1 MFKVVAHYL
10 VSGEVKSNYYNRS
23 SGSAPIVTNFSDV
36 DETTELVIF
45 DDTVED
51 VSLKLIDPSLSL
63 SDNSAGSFEFTMPKN
78 NVGYDRLGRMISEI
92 IVYQNN
98 KEIWRGRIL
107 SEEMDFYNR
116 KKYYCEGELAYLND
130 TMVEPCDYKDY
141 DIGTLVRQIIDSHNN
156 QLYDQNTGA
165 AKYPGLDK
173 RFTIG
178 AIEIHNTKNNE
189 DFVKDADF
197 TTNYEKTLEVLN
209 NIVDKFKGHI
219 HIRHQDGKRYLDILD
234 DLKTQT
240 MAGQTINFGANLI
253 DFTRSFDMSSICTA
267 VLALGKLPDDFKPK
281 DQELGSHS
289 GAFDILTTEFLQ
301 DVALSRWIDGFG
313 LYNVS
318 DFYVTRSIPITPGA
332 KVGISCRLPNG
343 MVAMSYVDQNNNF
356 ISNVKHD
363 GSQWVGKEFSVP
375 NNCTSMS
382 IASYGAPA
390 SCWLLPG
397 QEKEIKVPTGADQ
410 SAVANNPNACNQII
424 NRAGFDVGADGQ
436 STLIDLTGAQDPNSY
451 LTYNNTVGNNGTQ
464 YVDNRERYV
473 TYTEYPTMGSG
484 IDVANSIIEDR
495 NIISE
500 GLHINTIKINVVRDK
515 VDEEVKYIYKARM
528 DYPFMVYAI
537 LDEGGAIIDSKTVTE
552 IAEKDKKHNDFIDE
566 IITVPPRGVTLYV
579 SSQVNGDNGGVFD
592 FHVWSYN
599 KLYDKVSMY
608 LTVEEV
614 NDGNA
619 YVVNEDAIPTYG
631 WIAKSIEFD
640 VEDKP
645 TLLSKAKQYLQE
657 IQFDKLEISLNAADL
672 AYISSSVRSFE
683 MYEVVRCVS
692 APHGLDAKF
701 PITAIELPLDKP
713 DQIQYTLGDTY
724 EPDYTEASNDREL
737 DLVDIINKIPSRE
750 SVLVEARRNAT
761 EIMNR
766 YCHGHVTIVEDDP
779 RFGSAIYISD
789 SEDYQHSNHQWVWNL
804 NGLGFSRDGGATFET
819 AITMDGSIVAD
830 FITAGTMNADRIRSG
845 LLIDLEG
852 KNYWNLETGDIALGL
867 NLKTTKIQNA
877 DSYYGNENGNTYP
890 TSNPDIELG
899 SWIYDRTSHDHN
911 FRSMFGSGVNLIDGM
926 YGFSGPVKDAEGKT
940 VMEDWYN
947 PKTGIIEQREKQRY
961 WLYISAS
968 MISTGI
974 LKGKNGRLWFDLN
987 TGSLWVAGP
996 SRLELNPDGEV
1007 LYPDG
1012 SGGWTLEPSDI
1023 EKHIKF
1029 EEGALFGYS
1038 GSKWSPETVYY
1049 YDVGEDYSTKDQSM
1063 ADIDHDQ
1070 KGRHRIFTTGNMQV
1084 GTCEGF
1090 LDLVSTYGE
1099 KDGQKQYD
1107 VLLAG
1112 SNRVH
1117 INFGQSLLIGQG
1129 KNLWD
1134 IDPKILVTT
1143 HDGNFAVGDPLRP
1156 GDEYRVNLEVY
1167 GDAKIGHKLEEVNVE
1182 ERGAIG
1188 SSGSAPN
1195 KELADK
1201 YKGDLVVNGSATFGR
1216 NYYTEEVQQTN
1227 SSVTSSAATQQS
1239 GDYTIATGT
1248 NQNPAGNSVVTK
1260 KVYYDDVNFYANV
1273 HIDGEGGLDTDHLRV
1288 GYNAQVGTNFDS
1300 NPSSHWDNSWKFLN
1314 QAESYSTDKTYNDN
1328 SANLSTN
1335 ADDFNAISGDL
1346 LVNGRVQFVGGT
1358 VGLPDGRLVIASR
1371 ESGTSGKF
1379 SVPLGYTERNGRQK
1393 QLMKNYYNIIGPST
1407 GVSNYDINGNR
1418 FVVEGNS
1425 LLFGDVNILKGD
1437 LFTESFRI
1445 RQFIPYEDSQSSSQ
1459 STGFY
1464 HDVALDYQAYYKRFT
1479 VYKPMIFT
1487 DKSDA
1492 VYNEDW
1498 RTSYGA
1504 IPHALYMDEE
1514 IPLTINSG
1522 IYYEGNDKKDG
1533 LIISAMNE
1541 RNTLG
1546 HSQRDAASKKIT
1558 LKGDIFTED
1567 GKFYFTT
1574 PLYYVGNSED
1584 GLVIDSTLSTNP
1596 KTGETRSAESKK
1608 VTFITDVYIKS
1619 DKLVKAKLYNDGKIE
1634 ARCLDV
1640 TGFAANEKIANNSN
1654 YLVGEGEIDAK
1665 YLYIFGTNQ
1674 NVNGSTDRGRQLSIS
1689 DSGVITFNSGLTLGR
1704 VKAICGT
1711 DSDLSY
1717 TPLAVSGGGL
1727 KVPYLDAT
1735 DYTNT
1740 PHAGTNGTVY
1750 ARMIKLYN
1758 SISKQPYAILDGSD
1772 GSVSCRYLKII
1783 RLDTNNGAITNTW
1796 KVFDYYSKSV
1806 NGQTVYM
1813 IKLSIDGV
1821 EISDYLKINGKNIST
1836 ASKSLYGYESS
1847 SYTLMTFSGGI
1858 APSYI
1863 DCTGYSNFWCGAT
1876 TGYVYAKALSIFY
1889 GNNPSLMAMID
1900 TSGNIG
1906 GYQFKIRKTANDGKV
1921 SWDTVISSS
1930 GKGYFDGI
1938 QSTGNV
1944 SITDSKTLTVS
1955 GNTSLAA
1962 LSCTSLKINNSDISN
1977 IFAAKNHTHSEYAS
1991 VNHTHTGYASVN
2003 HTHSGYL
2010 TYSDLSGVAYTG
2022 SSSNWG
2028 SDLNAW
2034 NLCTGG
2040 VARIDYY
2047 GNTNINISTGSDK
2060 RLKKNIEDFDKS
2072 ATDIINSV
2080 AVKSFEWKADDKK
2093 VLAGFIAQD
2102 IQKLDE
2108 LYETKDNITSFVH
2121 KDQDGY
2127 LGYRPISLIPILWKA
2142 VQELSQEV
2150 KDLKEALKHAD
2161 DK

>member
-1 MFKVVAHYL
+1 MFRVVAHYL

-23 SGSAPIVTNFSDV
+23 SGSAPIVTDFSDV

-51 VSLKLIDPSLSL
+51 VSLKLIDPNLSL

-141 DIGTLVRQIIDSHNN
+141 DIGMLVRQIIDSHNN
-156 QLYDQNTGA
+156 QLYDRDTGI

-173 RFTIG
+173 RFTVG
-178 AIEIHNTKNNE
+178 AIEIHNHKNNE

-219 HIRHQDGKRYLDILD
+219 HIRHQNGVRYLDILD
-234 DLKTQT
+234 DLKTQA

-289 GAFDILTTEFLQ
+289 GAFDLFTTEFLQ

-313 LYNVS
+313 LYNVG
-318 DFYVTRSIPITPGA
+318 DFYVTTGIQITPGA

-343 MVAMSYVDQNNNF
+343 MVAMSYVDQNGNF

-363 GSQWVGKEFSVP
+363 GSQWIGKEIAVP
-375 NNCTSMS
+375 SNCASMS

-410 SAVANNPNACNQII
+410 SAVMNNPNACGQIV
-424 NRAGFDVGADGQ
+424 NRAGFIVGADGQ
-436 STLIDLTGAQDPNSY
+436 PTLIDLTGASDPNAY

-464 YVDNRERYV
+464 YVDNRERYA
-473 TYTEYPTMGSG
+473 TYTEYPSMSGGSEMSS
-484 IDVANSIIEDR
+484 SIIEDR
-495 NIISE
+495 NIISS
-500 GLHINTIKINVVRDK
+500 GVHINTIKINVVREK

-599 KLYDKVSMY
+599 KLYDKVNMY

-614 NDGNA
+614 NNGNA
-619 YVVNEDAIPTYG
+619 YVVNDDAIPTYG

-645 TLLSKAKQYLQE
+645 TLLSKATQYLQE
-657 IQFDKLEISLNAADL
+657 IQFDKLEISINAADL

-766 YCHGHVTIVEDDP
+766 YCHGYVTIVEDDP
-779 RFGSAIYISD
+779 RFGSCIYVSD
-789 SEDYQHSNHQWVWNL
+789 SEDYENANRMWLWNL
-804 NGLGFSRDGGATFET
+804 NGLAYSRDGGATFET

-947 PKTGIIEQREKQRY
+947 PKTGITEKREKQRY

-996 SRLELNPDGEV
+996 SRLELNPQGEV

-1012 SGGWTLEPSDI
+1012 NGGWTLEPSAI

-1038 GSKWSPETVYY
+1038 GAQWSPETVYY

-1063 ADIDHDQ
+1063 ADIDHEQ
-1070 KGRHRIFTTGNMQV
+1070 RGRHRIFTTGNMT
-1084 GTCEGF
+1084 GGSCEGF
-1090 LDLVSTYGE
+1090 LDLVSTYGTQN
-1099 KDGQKQYD
+1099 GSKQYD

-1156 GDEYRVNLEVY
+1156 GAEYRVNLEVY
-1167 GDAKIGHKLEEVNVE
+1167 GNAKIGHKLEEVNTE
-1182 ERGAIG
+1182 DRGAIG
-1188 SSGSAPN
+1188 SSGTAPN
-1195 KELADK
+1195 RDIADK
-1201 YKGDLVVNGSATFGR
+1201 YKGDLTVNGSATFGR
-1216 NYYTEEVQQTN
+1216 NYYTEQVTQTN
-1227 SSVTSSAATQQS
+1227 SSVTSSPITQQS
-1239 GDYTIATGT
+1239 GNYTIATGT
-1248 NQNPAGNSVVTK
+1248 NQNPAGSTQVTK

-1314 QAESYSTDKTYNDN
+1314 QSESYSTTKTYDDN
-1328 SANLSTN
+1328 SANMSTN
-1335 ADDFNAISGDL
+1335 PDDFNSISGDL

-1358 VGLPDGRLVIASR
+1358 VGLPDGRLVIGSR
-1371 ESGTSGKF
+1371 ESGTAGKF
-1379 SVPLGYTERNGRQK
+1379 SVPLGYTEHDRNDK
-1393 QLMKNYYNIIGPST
+1393 KLMKNYYNIIGNST
-1407 GVSNYDINGNR
+1407 GMPNYNINNNR

-1425 LLFGDVNILKGD
+1425 LLFGDINVLKGT
-1437 LFTESFRI
+1437 LYSESIRI
-1445 RQFIPYEDSQSSSQ
+1445 REFIPYEDST
-1459 STGFY
+1459 STPQNSGWF
-1464 HDVALDYQAYYKRFT
+1464 HDVAIDYQAYYKRLT
-1479 VYKPMIFT
+1479 IYKPTIFT

-1498 RTSYGA
+1498 KTSYGG
-1504 IPHALYMDEE
+1504 ILNALYLDEE
-1514 IPLTINSG
+1514 FPLKVNSG

-1533 LIISAMNE
+1533 FIISAMNE

-1546 HSQRDAASKKIT
+1546 HSQRDAGSKRIT
-1558 LKGDIFTED
+1558 FKGDIFTED
-1567 GKFYFTT
+1567 GNFYFST
-1574 PLYYVGNSED
+1574 PLYYIGDSTD
-1584 GLVIDSTLSTNP
+1584 GLVIDSTLARNP
-1596 KTGETRSAESKK
+1596 KTNETRSADSKK
-1608 VTFITDVYIKS
+1608 VTFITDIYVKS
-1619 DKLVKAKLYNDGKIE
+1619 GNLVKATIFNDGKVE

-1640 TGFAANEKIANNSN
+1640 TNYAANEKIANNSD
-1654 YLVGEGEIDAK
+1654 YVVGIGEIDCRE
-1665 YLYIFGTNQ
+1665 LSVFGTNSAA
-1674 NVNGSTDRGRQLSIS
+1674 NGNSDRGKQLTISSSGSIS
-1689 DSGVITFNSGLTLGR
+1689 FLNGPTLGR
-1704 VKAICGT
+1704 TKVACA
-1711 DSDLSY
+1711 SNNELSY
-1717 TPLAVSGGGL
+1717 VPLTVTNDGL

-1735 DYTNT
+1735 NFSNT
-1740 PHAGTNGTVY
+1740 PHSGTNGSIY
-1750 ARMIKLYN
+1750 AKTIKLYN
-1758 SISKQPYAILDGSD
+1758 SATKAYATLDGSD
-1772 GSVSCRYLKII
+1772 GSVSCRYLKITRNNTSTGEI
-1783 RLDTNNGAITNTW
+1783 TDTW
-1796 KVFDYYSKSV
+1796 SVFDIYSKYV
-1806 NGQTVYM
+1806 EGAYQY
-1813 IKLSIDGV
+1813 KLKFIVDGG
-1821 EISDYLKINGKNIST
+1821 EFSDYIKINGKNIST
-1836 ASKSLYGYESS
+1836 VSKSLYNSTSS
-1847 SYTLMTFSGGI
+1847 SYTLMTFSGAI
-1858 APSYI
+1858 APTYI
-1863 DCTGYSNFWCGAT
+1863 DCTGYDQWCGAT
-1876 TGYVYAKALSIFY
+1876 NGYVYAQALSIFKKSY
-1889 GNNPSLMAMID
+1889 NVYTQLATID
-1900 TSGNIG
+1900 TSGNICG
-1906 GYQFKIRKTANDGKV
+1906 SAFKIKNTSDSSWATAIDSSRKGFFV
-1921 SWDTVISSS
+1921 
-1930 GKGYFDGI
+1930 GLE
-1938 QSTGNV
+1938 STGNIV
-1944 SITDSKTLTVS
+1944 AKNSSSITADGNINSNSNIIGTAIQTKTAAGYAPVTRIDSS
-1955 GNTSLAA
+1955 GNTTFAKVN
-1962 LSCTSLKINNSDISN
+1962 CTSLYINNSSVYD
-1977 IFAAKNHTHSEYAS
+1977 IFAVK
-1991 VNHTHTGYASVN
+1991 N
-2003 HTHSGYL
+2003 HTHSGYASSDHTHSQYYKYYDSPTFDVITANGCWVGGHAVL
-2010 TYSDLSGVAYTG
+2010 TTYNSSD
-2022 SSSNWG
+2022 
-2028 SDLNAW
+2028 
-2034 NLCTGG
+2034 
-2040 VARIDYY
+2040 I
-2047 GNTNINISTGSDK
+2047 
-2060 RLKKNIEDFDKS
+2060 RLKKDIKYFDKS
-2072 ATDIINSV
+2072 AISMINMV
-2080 AVKSFEWKADDKK
+2080 PIKSYSWKKDDKK

-2102 IQKLDE
+2102 LEKLNEFYD
-2108 LYETKDNITSFVH
+2108 TTDNAEVYVDTNNEGIKVIN
-2121 KDQDGY
+2121 QV
-2127 LGYRPISLIPILWKA
+2127 SLIPILWKA

-2150 KDLKEALKHAD
+2150 KVLKEAINNAGNK
-2161 DK
+2161 